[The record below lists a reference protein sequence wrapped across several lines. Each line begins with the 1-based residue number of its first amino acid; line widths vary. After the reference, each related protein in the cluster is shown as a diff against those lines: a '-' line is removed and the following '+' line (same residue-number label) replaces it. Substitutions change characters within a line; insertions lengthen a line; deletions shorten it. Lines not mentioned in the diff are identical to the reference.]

1 VNRLYC
7 LRIILLLSFSAAKT
21 IAQPSLLPNSLV
33 NAPDTTKT
41 WMLRNIGDSLINAVK
56 YPAAKQAY
64 EQALSVARASGN
76 KTDIGLGYRA
86 IGYWYETIG
95 DYQRA
100 IAYYQQALTTFGLAG
115 NQKHLAK
122 TMSFI
127 SFSYGQLGDDKQAE
141 FYTQKG
147 LKMALAAGQMDQ
159 VTGFYGE
166 LAKLKSHRKQFAEA
180 EKYTQ
185 LILDY
190 FRRQNDSLEYH
201 VALINASL
209 LYKNMG
215 QYARSERGFREVLR
229 FSQTP
234 GGDEMIRGYG
244 LINIPGALIPQGKL
258 DEAEAFCRQ
267 ARAWVE
273 QTGTSRLGM
282 LEEVNDHLSRIAE
295 VRGDY
300 KQALAYYKKQIVY
313 RDSLQ
318 SEDKN
323 RQLAEQEVR
332 FQTQEKEAQI
342 RQLDEKNERQSR
354 QIWAG
359 VSGIFL
365 LSVLAA
371 VLYSQSQRLRKSQTK
386 IQAQSDQ
393 MALMMRELHHRVKNN
408 LAGVSSLLKLQSTRL
423 EDEKAV
429 QAVRTGQQRVEAM
442 SLIHQKLYQTDS
454 VTRVNMRDYLQSLA
468 GSLLIAYG
476 YQPSEFDLRV
486 ETEIDEV
493 DVDVAIPLG
502 LIANELITNAFKYAY
517 AGDQQ
522 PQLHICL
529 RNHDGIT
536 LDVRDN
542 GPGIPV
548 TDWLHTDQKTS
559 FGKRLIFMLTEQLE
573 GKVELLQQNGT
584 LIRLHIPYESSTI

>member
-1 VNRLYC
+1 
-7 LRIILLLSFSAAKT
+7 
-21 IAQPSLLPNSLV
+21 
-33 NAPDTTKT
+33 
-41 WMLRNIGDSLINAVK
+41 
-56 YPAAKQAY
+56 
-64 EQALSVARASGN
+64 
-76 KTDIGLGYRA
+76 
-86 IGYWYETIG
+86 
-95 DYQRA
+95 
-100 IAYYQQALTTFGLAG
+100 
-115 NQKHLAK
+115 
-122 TMSFI
+122 
-127 SFSYGQLGDDKQAE
+127 
-141 FYTQKG
+141 
-147 LKMALAAGQMDQ
+147 
-159 VTGFYGE
+159 
-166 LAKLKSHRKQFAEA
+166 
-180 EKYTQ
+180 
-185 LILDY
+185 
-190 FRRQNDSLEYH
+190 
-201 VALINASL
+201 
-209 LYKNMG
+209 
-215 QYARSERGFREVLR
+215 
-229 FSQTP
+229 
-234 GGDEMIRGYG
+234 
-244 LINIPGALIPQGKL
+244 
-258 DEAEAFCRQ
+258 
-267 ARAWVE
+267 
-273 QTGTSRLGM
+273 
-282 LEEVNDHLSRIAE
+282 
-295 VRGDY
+295 
-300 KQALAYYKKQIVY
+300 
-313 RDSLQ
+313 
-318 SEDKN
+318 
-323 RQLAEQEVR
+323 
-332 FQTQEKEAQI
+332 
-342 RQLDEKNERQSR
+342 
-354 QIWAG
+354 
-359 VSGIFL
+359 
-365 LSVLAA
+365 
-371 VLYSQSQRLRKSQTK
+371 
-386 IQAQSDQ
+386 

-408 LAGVSSLLKLQSTRL
+408 LAVVSSLLKLQSTRL